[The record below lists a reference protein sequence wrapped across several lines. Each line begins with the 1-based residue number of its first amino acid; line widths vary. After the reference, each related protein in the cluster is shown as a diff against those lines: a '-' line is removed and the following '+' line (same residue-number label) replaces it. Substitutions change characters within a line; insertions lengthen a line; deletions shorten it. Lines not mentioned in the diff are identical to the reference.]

1 MDMEGHLGVPSSST
15 KISKERDQANNIDI
29 DVDTFAIGQSKRL
42 QRVFY
47 EVVPE
52 GEVGHETSC
61 STSILTHAF
70 SNPLSPSTWI

>member
-1 MDMEGHLGVPSSST
+1 MEMEGHLGVST
-15 KISKERDQANNIDI
+15 SNDARAHKDRQVANSIDV

-52 GEVGHETSC
+52 GEVRYDYIANT
-61 STSILTHAF
+61 T
-70 SNPLSPSTWI
+70 